1 MSRDLKGYIVGSLM
15 KVSLEGVLLEVSCI
29 LACISRLPVPGLRKA
44 VAVSTKSGSG
54 QSTPWEVGREA
65 GGVRIS
71 FAPPQLL
78 RFLVVHLGLVH
89 LR

>member
-44 VAVSTKSGSG
+44 VAVSTKSG
-54 QSTPWEVGREA
+54 QSPPSEVGREA

>member
-1 MSRDLKGYIVGSLM
+1 MSRDLKGYIVGSP
-15 KVSLEGVLLEVSCI
+15 KVSLEGVLLKVSCI

-44 VAVSTKSGSG
+44 VAVSTKSG
-54 QSTPWEVGREA
+54 QSPPEEVGREA

-78 RFLVVHLGLVH
+78 RFLLVVHLVLVH

>member
-1 MSRDLKGYIVGSLM
+1 MSRDLKGYIVGSP
-15 KVSLEGVLLEVSCI
+15 KVSLEGVLLKVSCI

-44 VAVSTKSGSG
+44 VAASTKSG
-54 QSTPWEVGREA
+54 QSPPEVGREA

-78 RFLVVHLGLVH
+78 RFLLVVHLVLVQ